1 MSFPSASL
9 GDLCG
14 IVIGRTP
21 SRSQRAYWGEGHPW
35 LSISDL
41 VELNVWST
49 REQITSAAVE
59 DCRCRLVQPGT
70 VLLSFKL
77 SIGKVGIARVPLFTN
92 EAIAALP
99 VLDKGKLDPGFL
111 SWALRSIDLT
121 AGLDRAAKGLTLSKD
136 KLEQIQIPL
145 PTLQEQRRIAAI
157 LDKADALRTKRREAM
172 AQLDRLAQSIFVEM
186 FGDPVSGMFR
196 WPVKPLSECCQAIN
210 DCPHSTPTW
219 KDTGYVCLRTSN
231 LTEGDWNW
239 DDRRFVAED
248 EYHER
253 SKRGYIEPGDIVLSR
268 EGTVGVAAIV
278 RPGMEVCMGQ
288 RLVQVRCAPSSILP
302 EYLLH
307 HLLHVLQPSRIS
319 RLMVGSTAQHLN
331 VKELRALP
339 TPLPPVALQQQFAM
353 RIQRIKTLYP
363 QHEES
368 IAESNALF
376 SSLGQLFFRRGH

>member
-1 MSFPSASL
+1 VSSWPRVPL
-9 GDLCG
+9 GDLVVEERPQRSDSDEPVWNLNLDQ
-14 IVIGRTP
+14 IEPDTGRVLEHVRVPQDDLGP
-21 SRSQRAYWGEGHPW
+21 STYPF
-35 LSISDL
+35 
-41 VELNVWST
+41 
-49 REQITSAAVE
+49 AA
-59 DCRCRLVQPGT
+59 GT
-70 VLLSFKL
+70 VLYSKLRPYLNKVVVADEPGFATTELVPLRCKPQTAVPSYIAYFLRSAEFLSFANT
-77 SIGKVGIARVPLFTN
+77 VV
-92 EAIAALP
+92 
-99 VLDKGKLDPGFL
+99 
-111 SWALRSIDLT
+111 
-121 AGLDRAAKGLTLSKD
+121 AGAKMPRMVMSEFWKY
-136 KLEQIQIPL
+136 QAPL
-145 PTLQEQRRIAAI
+145 PPIDEQRRIAAI
-157 LDKADALRTKRREAM
+157 LDKADALRTKRREAL

-376 SSLGQLFFRRGH
+376 SSLGQLFFRGDH